1 MPTYSIDPLYPH
13 WFRCEQCGK
22 DVALLFP
29 AEAIDLVNPTAAQ
42 VLEVCPEAEADIQ
55 AHEHN
60 CPANESNHRKE
71 CDG

>member
-1 MPTYSIDPLYPH
+1 
-13 WFRCEQCGK
+13 
-22 DVALLFP
+22 
-29 AEAIDLVNPTAAQ
+29 VNLTAAQ

-55 AHEHN
+55 AHEHD